1 MAWIYKIKEG
11 LLLTIS
17 FLVLLVSLT
26 GCSISYKFNGG
37 SLDYTRLHTIS
48 IADVNNRA
56 PQIYP
61 PLAVKLTEDLKDF
74 YTQRTRLD
82 LVPRAGDLELE
93 CVITGYDLSPMAVKQ
108 DNFADR
114 TMFKLTVQV
123 KYVNNDNEK
132 ESFDRSFSVHRD
144 FGRDQPFETVQDQL
158 LEEMVEELV
167 KQIYN
172 ATVENW

>member
-1 MAWIYKIKEG
+1 MAWISKIKG
-11 LLLTIS
+11 AYLLIIS
-17 FLVLLVSLT
+17 LISLVLALT
-26 GCSISYKFNGG
+26 ACSISYKFNGG

-56 PQIYP
+56 AQVYP

-93 CVITGYDLSPMAVKQ
+93 CVITGYDLSPMAVRQ

-114 TMFKLTVQV
+114 TKFQLTVQV
-123 KYVNNDNEK
+123 KYVNHDNEK

-144 FGRDQPFETVQDQL
+144 FARDQTFESVQDQL
-158 LEEMVEELV
+158 LEEMVEELI

>member
-1 MAWIYKIKEG
+1 MAWIFKLKQWLGISLSFII
-11 LLLTIS
+11 LLLGINS
-17 FLVLLVSLT
+17 
-26 GCSISYKFNGG
+26 CSISYKFNGG
-37 SLDYTRLHTIS
+37 SLDYTRLKTIS

-56 PQIYP
+56 AQVYP
-61 PLAVKLTEDLKDF
+61 PLAIKLTEDLKDF

-82 LVPRAGDLELE
+82 LVPRGGDLDLE
-93 CVITGYDLSPMAVKQ
+93 CTVTGYDLSPMAVRQ

-123 KYVNNDNEK
+123 KYTNTANEK

-144 FGRDQPFETVQDQL
+144 FGRDRPFTDVQDQL
-158 LEEMVEELV
+158 LEEMVEELI